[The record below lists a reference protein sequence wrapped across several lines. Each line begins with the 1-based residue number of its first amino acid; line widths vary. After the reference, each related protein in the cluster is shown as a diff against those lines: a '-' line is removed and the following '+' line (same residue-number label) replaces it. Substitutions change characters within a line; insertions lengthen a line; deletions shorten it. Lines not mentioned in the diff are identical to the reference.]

1 MYPDDRPCFIARSAV
16 LKKKGRPSDVVSSF
30 ESELEGERKEVPLA
44 ALDENLRSLFF
55 MIRYLEKEGKE
66 MGEETN
72 QSKRKKRKVEEV
84 LDDEHIFQDQDPL
97 GQLVLQPQFEVV
109 FALCAKVFL
118 TLAYTGEAVVN
129 CKLFKSYSLLRSE
142 LQCLMLKVHEQFKL
156 DLAGSESLASA
167 FGTTS
172 VSDSGSKT
180 TSRAVGRSAKTK
192 LDKEARLASMNAL
205 ELAEL
210 LCSTFI
216 DKAASSVAIEEE
228 DEEAAHERITLIVK
242 SKVKEIVD
250 PLKTYVSSI
259 MVLPLVLQDAPRK
272 CLGDLRLSAE
282 QGASN
287 KDLTDVISIAKVRID
302 EAIPF
307 AWVMFASD
315 VAEIFADR
323 GHWPIGTEEARF
335 SQIKNSKTLGTFNL
349 YIILSRG

>member
-1 MYPDDRPCFIARSAV
+1 MLTIATED
-16 LKKKGRPSDVVSSF
+16 G
-30 ESELEGERKEVPLA
+30 LEKRALT

-66 MGEETN
+66 ETN
-72 QSKRKKRKVEEV
+72 TNQTKKKKRKVEEV
-84 LDDEHIFQDQDPL
+84 LDDELNQDQDPL
-97 GQLVLQPQFEVV
+97 GQLILQPQFEVA
-109 FALCAKVFL
+109 FALCVKVFL

-129 CKLFKSYSLLRSE
+129 CKLFKAYSLLRSE
-142 LQCLMLKVHEQFKL
+142 LQCLMLKVHEQFKV
-156 DLAGSESLASA
+156 DLAGSESLANA
-167 FGTTS
+167 FGTAS
-172 VSDSGSKT
+172 VPESGSKT
-180 TSRAVGRSAKTK
+180 TRGGSSAKLK
-192 LDKEARLASMNAL
+192 QDKKARLASMNAL

-228 DEEAAHERITLIVK
+228 DEEAAQERITLILK

-259 MVLPLVLQDAPRK
+259 MVLPLVLQDPPRK
-272 CLGDLRLSAE
+272 CLEDLRLAAE
-282 QGASN
+282 QGSCN

-315 VAEIFADR
+315 VAEVFAER
-323 GHWPIGTEEARF
+323 GHWPVGTEEARI
-335 SQIKNSKTLGTFNL
+335 SRIKNSKTLGTCT
-349 YIILSRG
+349 

>member
-1 MYPDDRPCFIARSAV
+1 
-16 LKKKGRPSDVVSSF
+16 
-30 ESELEGERKEVPLA
+30 
-44 ALDENLRSLFF
+44 
-55 MIRYLEKEGKE
+55 

-84 LDDEHIFQDQDPL
+84 LDDEHIIQDQDPL
-97 GQLVLQPQFEVV
+97 GQLILQPQFEVV
-109 FALCAKVFL
+109 FALCVKVFL

-156 DLAGSESLASA
+156 DLAGSESLANA

-172 VSDSGSKT
+172 VSDSKT
-180 TSRAVGRSAKTK
+180 TSRGMGRAKTK
-192 LDKEARLASMNAL
+192 LDKKARLASMNAL

-272 CLGDLRLSAE
+272 CLEDLRLSAE

-323 GHWPIGTEEARF
+323 GHWPTGTEEARF
-335 SQIKNSKTLGTFNL
+335 SQIKNSKTLTLGTFNL
-349 YIILSRG
+349 YRILSRG

>member
-1 MYPDDRPCFIARSAV
+1 
-16 LKKKGRPSDVVSSF
+16 
-30 ESELEGERKEVPLA
+30 
-44 ALDENLRSLFF
+44 

-84 LDDEHIFQDQDPL
+84 LDDEHIIQDQDPL
-97 GQLVLQPQFEVV
+97 GQLILQPQFEVV
-109 FALCAKVFL
+109 FALCVKVFL

-172 VSDSGSKT
+172 VSDSKT
-180 TSRAVGRSAKTK
+180 TSRGMGRSARTK
-192 LDKEARLASMNAL
+192 LDKKARLASMNAL

-228 DEEAAHERITLIVK
+228 DEEAAQERITLIVK

-272 CLGDLRLSAE
+272 CLEDLRLSAE

-287 KDLTDVISIAKVRID
+287 KDLTDVIAIAKVRID

-315 VAEIFADR
+315 VAEIFAER